1 MISVPSRLYAGIA
14 LATLILVCRQ
24 PHAACAL
31 DPRFELD
38 TRTLDSS
45 SEHPL
50 REKTGHPL
58 RKTSHPT
65 GEDSAYRVKPGDHIF
80 KILMREYGLSNRQA
94 EALIPEVKRLNGISD
109 IRRLRVGQL
118 LRIPVGQAARP
129 FRHEEP
135 SGRGGAD
142 HEPAPVP
149 VAREILRDDAPAHA
163 LRMVN
168 VAAERQPDGIEA
180 AQRVWDDLVPP
191 TRTSFQP
198 ITIEDKNFSLS
209 LDPTNFPTFAAADG
223 GRILVDAAGKLPP
236 LVRSL
241 IEAKEPSLRI
251 VSENPRNRKRF
262 MASLL
267 AGGHF
272 YSVAENVAL
281 EFGTD
286 PKLTVNADFKV
297 EKTADSLLR
306 HEVVLMN
313 VGDNRRAMPA
323 ALSQFLH
330 QEGFQLLEPFPARGG
345 ETRSGSDETVHQIS
359 AREPRPIA
367 DEILRA
373 LSLPVETDRNVELYG
388 VDDGGVRLFVRA
400 DRYFENN
407 GERYVV
413 SYFDGDPV
421 SYTLT
426 RLLETRGYRVIM
438 LDPQDDF
445 QKVSTKIL
453 SRLRI
458 PGSFASYQLLANRNL
473 PYDIRLSGFKVH
485 GLAGRT
491 GELFLTNATIDSL
504 FRDLLDYGGYR
515 VVTY

>member
-1 MISVPSRLYAGIA
+1 MISVPSRFYAGIA
-14 LATLILVCRQ
+14 LAALILVCRQ
-24 PHAACAL
+24 PRAGFAL

-38 TRTLDSS
+38 PRALDASPQQS
-45 SEHPL
+45 L
-50 REKTGHPL
+50 REKAGHAV
-58 RKTSHPT
+58 RKAGHRS
-65 GEDSAYRVKPGDHIF
+65 GEDSEYRVKAGDHIF
-80 KILMREYGLSNRQA
+80 KILMRDYGLSNREA
-94 EALIPEVKRLNGISD
+94 EALIPEVKRRNGITD

-118 LRIPVGQAARP
+118 LLIPLGQTRSTGNEEHAAKRQP
-129 FRHEEP
+129 
-135 SGRGGAD
+135 AAQ
-142 HEPAPVP
+142 APVP
-149 VAREILRDDAPAHA
+149 AVAAGRREDAAHA
-163 LRMVN
+163 LQMVK
-168 VAAERQPDGIEA
+168 VAAERQQPDGVETA
-180 AQRVWDDLVPP
+180 RRVWDDLVPP
-191 TRTSFQP
+191 THSSFQP
-198 ITIEDKNFSLS
+198 IAIEDKNFSLS
-209 LDPTNFPTFAAADG
+209 LDPANFPTFAAADG
-223 GRILVDAAGKLPP
+223 GRILVDAGGKLPP

-241 IEAKEPSLRI
+241 IEAKDPSLRI
-251 VSENPRNRKRF
+251 VAENPRNRKRF
-262 MASLL
+262 IASLL

-272 YSVAENVAL
+272 YSVEENVSL

-306 HEVVLMN
+306 HDVVLLN
-313 VGDNRRAMPA
+313 VGDNRRAMPT
-323 ALSQFLH
+323 ALAQFLH
-330 QEGFQLLEPFPARGG
+330 QEGFQLLEPFPAREG
-345 ETRSGSDETVHQIS
+345 ESRPAVDETVHQIT
-359 AREPRPIA
+359 AREPRPLA

-373 LSLPVETDRNVELYG
+373 LSLPFETDRNVELYG

-400 DRYFENN
+400 DRYFES
-407 GERYVV
+407 GGDRYVV

-445 QKVSTKIL
+445 QKVSGKIL

-458 PGSFASYQLLANRNL
+458 PGSYASYQLLANRHL

-485 GLAGRT
+485 GLAGRS
-491 GELFLTNATIDSL
+491 GELFLTNATIDPL